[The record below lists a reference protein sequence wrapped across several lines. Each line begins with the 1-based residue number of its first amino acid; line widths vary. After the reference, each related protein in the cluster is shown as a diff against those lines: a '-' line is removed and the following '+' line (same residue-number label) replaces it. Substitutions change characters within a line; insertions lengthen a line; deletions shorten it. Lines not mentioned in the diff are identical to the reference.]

1 MEQSFHAVPALTLV
15 TQVKEQIQHAITS
28 GELLPNQRLV
38 EGEIAQKLG
47 VSRGPVREAAR
58 LLEQSGLLISL
69 PRRGFFVRQFEA
81 REIKDLYELR
91 EWIEAAAVE
100 AAVARAT
107 PAQHEVLRVTHKNLM
122 ARARSG
128 QQSEL
133 IEAIIEFHRS
143 ICMLSGNMRLL
154 RLFDEIAIEVRQ
166 ILSVL
171 GVKVDKTGYPVEAQ
185 ESLLE
190 AIVGKDRKR
199 AMSEIRG
206 LVAQA
211 GKEVMDNYHRRQASG
226 SKGDGMRSPGG
237 KSRVGNGLSREGDG
251 KGRKE

>member
-1 MEQSFHAVPALTLV
+1 MEQSFHAVPTLTLV
-15 TQVKEQIQHAITS
+15 TQVKEQIQHAITT

-91 EWIEAAAVE
+91 EWVEAAAVE
-100 AAVARAT
+100 AAMKRAT
-107 PAQHEVLRVTHKNLM
+107 PEQHEMLRVTHKNLM
-122 ARARSG
+122 TRARSG

-143 ICMLSGNMRLL
+143 ICTLSGNMRLL

-171 GVKVDKTGYPVEAQ
+171 GVKVDETGYPVEAQ

-190 AIVGKDRKR
+190 AIENKDRKR
-199 AMSEIRG
+199 AVTEIRS

-211 GKEVMDNYHRRQASG
+211 GKEVMDNYRRRQAAG
-226 SKGDGMRSPGG
+226 SKAPD
-237 KSRVGNGLSREGDG
+237 
-251 KGRKE
+251 

>member
-1 MEQSFHAVPALTLV
+1 MEQGFHAVPTLTLV
-15 TQVKEQIQHAITS
+15 TQVKEQIQRAITN

-81 REIKDLYELR
+81 REIEDLYELR

-100 AAVARAT
+100 SAVKRAT
-107 PAQHEVLRVTHKNLM
+107 PQQHQSLRATHKNLI
-122 ARARSG
+122 ARAQSG

-143 ICMLSGNMRLL
+143 ICELSGNAN
-154 RLFDEIAIEVRQ
+154 EISKRAI
-166 ILSVL
+166 
-171 GVKVDKTGYPVEAQ
+171 K
-185 ESLLE
+185 LE
-190 AIVGKDRKR
+190 ADKHLI
-199 AMSEIRG
+199 ERG
-206 LVAQA
+206 QRVPGCSSSLVSLRTLRREKSPRPNSSANA
-211 GKEVMDNYHRRQASG
+211 GT
-226 SKGDGMRSPGG
+226 
-237 KSRVGNGLSREGDG
+237 
-251 KGRKE
+251 

>member
-1 MEQSFHAVPALTLV
+1 MEQSFHAVPTLTLV
-15 TQVKEQIQHAITS
+15 TQVKEQIQHAITT

-69 PRRGFFVRQFEA
+69 PRRGFFVRQFEE
-81 REIKDLYELR
+81 REIRDLYELR

-100 AAVARAT
+100 AAVKRAT
-107 PAQHEVLRVTHKNLM
+107 PEQHEMLRVTHKNLM

-143 ICMLSGNMRLL
+143 ICTLSGNMRLL

-171 GVKVDKTGYPVEAQ
+171 GVKLDETGYPAEAQ
-185 ESLLE
+185 ESLLD
-190 AIVGKDRKR
+190 AIVNKDKKR
-199 AMSEIRG
+199 AAAEIRK

-211 GKEVMDNYHRRQASG
+211 GKEVMENYRRRQAAA
-226 SKGDGMRSPGG
+226 SKAP
-237 KSRVGNGLSREGDG
+237 K
-251 KGRKE
+251 